1 MGLGWVLLPF
11 LVIADDGARAVGSD
25 NALLQ
30 ILVAGVVGG
39 ATGLIL
45 GVTQLGWRGL
55 LGAIVGA
62 LSGGLLPYLIVAPLL
77 AIQVPG
83 VDFWGQYLIVA
94 VAATVGSAV
103 GVVYATRSALR
114 VSIRP
119 LTTIAIGL
127 VVLVVWIM
135 ALWAIGLSSRS
146 VS

>member
-1 MGLGWVLLPF
+1 M
-11 LVIADDGARAVGSD
+11 
-25 NALLQ
+25 
-30 ILVAGVVGG
+30 
-39 ATGLIL
+39 
-45 GVTQLGWRGL
+45 
-55 LGAIVGA
+55 
-62 LSGGLLPYLIVAPLL
+62 
-77 AIQVPG
+77 PG

-114 VSIRP
+114 VPIRP

-135 ALWAIGLSSRS
+135 CLWAIGLSSRS